1 MNDIPKNPPTAPDPG
16 PGLGGDGPPKVPAD
30 IASAARSWNA
40 RHPGWVATFLPSA
53 PVEWQWVADRI
64 RRLDPFERA
73 RGHRATVYAPD
84 LDALSDVV
92 ACEVERQSPYLAG
105 KARPVGGQP
114 WGPGAAGPVGGEVA

>member
-1 MNDIPKNPPTAPDPG
+1 MDDIPHGTPSAPSTGDPG
-16 PGLGGDGPPKVPAD
+16 PPDLPAG
-30 IASAARSWNA
+30 IASAARTWNA

-92 ACEVERQSPYLAG
+92 ACEVERQAPYLAG

-114 WGPGAAGPVGGEVA
+114 WAPGRYAR